1 MNPVL
6 FSSRNILVAFFL
18 FFLATVIVVF
28 ANGSYTSQENF
39 VIPEFKVFT
48 NEGELEELDLASYQV
63 IQQEKLDFGFTSGN
77 IWLGFVVEDVYSDQ
91 ESLNIEIGNP
101 SIREAEL
108 YYVTEDG
115 GLVPYGRDRNEDFRS
130 RGLVQH
136 PNFIFS
142 VFLDEDLST
151 EFVLRVN
158 SVERLN
164 FTINLSETD
173 VFLKKYMDTLVLVSI
188 YVGIMLALFLYN
200 LALYFFVKDKVYI
213 YYCLYILFI
222 ALAQLSLLGYSK
234 YYIFGSNAYLYEIS
248 IIGFSAFSGVLG
260 VFFARDFLRTKVF
273 SPRVDQVLT
282 VIIVVYTLA
291 FLSRLLSLV
300 SISYFLTDIG
310 GILVPLSFIAAG
322 VISYRA
328 GHKSA
333 GYFLIAWLFFLVG
346 LVVYV
351 FQNHGII
358 ELNTF
363 ANLPMLLGSA
373 LESVLL
379 SLALAN
385 RINILKKENE
395 REQREK
401 LEVLRENERL
411 IREQNVY
418 LEKMVNSRTEELE
431 QTLKNLQNTQ
441 TQLVNQE
448 KMASLGQLTAGIAHE
463 INNPINFVSSNISPL
478 KRDLQDILEMIDL
491 YREKGDKEFSA
502 ESKKEL
508 KNFEDEIELDYLLE
522 EVNQLLQG
530 IDDGAR
536 RTVEIVRG
544 LRLFSRVD
552 EQDVKKVDLHDGLD
566 STLILLNSSMQG
578 RIRVTKEYGDLPM
591 VECLAGKINQ
601 VFMNVINNAVH
612 ALLDPNHAIEN
623 PEIII
628 RTSHQADKVRIEIED
643 NGIGMPD
650 HVKEKVFE
658 PFFTTKEVGKGT
670 GLGLSIV
677 YTVIENH
684 KGSLEIYSKLN
695 EGTNFVI
702 KLPVNQKTINND
714 EG

>member
-1 MNPVL
+1 MNHVL
-6 FSSRNILVAFFL
+6 YNTRNILVAFFL
-18 FFLATVIVVF
+18 LFLLGLTALVT
-28 ANGSYTSQENF
+28 NTSYTVQEEF
-39 VIPEFKVFT
+39 VIDEFKLFE
-48 NEGELEELDLASYQV
+48 NKEGLDELDTASYRV
-63 IQQEKLDFGFTSGN
+63 IQQEKLDFGFTSEN
-77 IWLGFVVEDVYSDQ
+77 VWLGFDVLNFSSTQ
-91 ESLNIEIGNP
+91 ESINIEIANP
-101 SIREAEL
+101 SIREADL
-108 YYVTEDG
+108 YYVSEDG
-115 GLVPYGRDRNEDFRS
+115 DLVLYRLNRNDDLRS
-130 RGLVQH
+130 RGLVQY
-136 PNFIFS
+136 PNFSFQIS
-142 VFLDEDLST
+142 PNEDPSMQ
-151 EFVLRVN
+151 FVLRLK
-158 SVERLN
+158 SAERLN
-164 FTINLSETD
+164 FTLEVSGSD
-173 VFLKKYMDTLVLVSI
+173 DFLKKYVDTLVLVSV

-200 LALYFFVKDKVYI
+200 LALYFFVKDRVYI
-213 YYCLYILFI
+213 YYCFYILFI

-234 YYIFGSNAYLYEIS
+234 YYIFGSYTHLYEIS
-248 IIGFSAFSGVLG
+248 IVGFSAFSGVLG
-260 VFFARDFLRTKVF
+260 VLFARNFLRTEVF
-273 SPRVDQVLT
+273 APLVDKVLT
-282 VIIVVYTLA
+282 IIIFVYSFA
-291 FLSRLLSLV
+291 FISRLTSFV

-322 VISYRA
+322 LISYRA

-346 LVVYV
+346 LIVYV

-363 ANLPMLLGSA
+363 ANLPMLVGSA
-373 LESVLL
+373 LEAVLL

-401 LEVLRENERL
+401 LEVLKENERL
-411 IREQNVY
+411 IKEQNVY

-478 KRDLQDILEMIDL
+478 KRDLNDILEMIAL
-491 YREKGDKEFSA
+491 YREKGEQEFSP

-508 KNFEDEIELDYLLE
+508 KSFEDDIELDYLLE
-522 EVNQLLQG
+522 EVDQLLQG
-530 IDDGAR
+530 IDDGAK

-552 EQDVKKVDLHDGLD
+552 EQDVKKVNLHDGLD

-578 RIRVTKEYGDLPM
+578 KIKITKEYGELPM

-601 VFMNVINNAVH
+601 VFMNVINNAIH
-612 ALLDPNHAIEN
+612 ALLDPGHATEN

-628 RTSHQADKVRIEIED
+628 RTSLQGHEVRIEIKD

-684 KGSLEIYSKLN
+684 KGRLEIYSKLN

-702 KLPVNQKTINND
+702 ILPVNQKTINNN

>member
-1 MNPVL
+1 MSLGL
-6 FSSRNILVAFFL
+6 FSPRNLLFAFFL
-18 FFLATVIVVF
+18 FLVAALLVFITNASYDTQEDLVID
-28 ANGSYTSQENF
+28 
-39 VIPEFKVFT
+39 EFKVFENT
-48 NEGELEELDLASYQV
+48 GGLEEFNILSYRTV
-63 IQQEKLDFGFTSGN
+63 DREKLDFGFSSGN
-77 IWLGFVVEDVYSDQ
+77 IWLGFDVKELSSNQ
-91 ESLNIEIGNP
+91 ESINIEIENP

-108 YYVTEDG
+108 YYVSEDG
-115 GLVPYGRDRNEDFRS
+115 SLVPYGYKRNDDFRS

-136 PNFIFS
+136 PNFIFQLYPDGDPS
-142 VFLDEDLST
+142 S
-151 EFVLRVN
+151 EFVLRLK
-158 SVERLN
+158 SMERLN
-164 FTINLSETD
+164 FTVKVSSTD
-173 VFLKKYMDTLVLVSI
+173 EFLKKYVDTLVLVSI
-188 YVGIMLALFLYN
+188 YIGIMLALFLYN

-213 YYCLYILFI
+213 YYCLYIVFI

-234 YYIFGSNAYLYEIS
+234 YYIFSSNPYLYEIS
-248 IIGFSAFSGVLG
+248 IVGFSALSGVLG
-260 VFFARDFLRTKVF
+260 VLFARDFLRTKVF
-273 SPRVDQVLT
+273 APKIDKVLL
-282 VIIVVYTLA
+282 VIIVVYTFA
-291 FLSRLLSLV
+291 FISRLLSLV
-300 SISYFLTDIG
+300 SISYFLTDVG
-310 GILVPLSFIAAG
+310 GLLVPVSFIVAG

-346 LVVYV
+346 LIVYV
-351 FQNHGII
+351 FQNYGII

-363 ANLPMLLGSA
+363 ANLPMLVGSA

-395 REQREK
+395 REQKEK
-401 LEVLRENERL
+401 LEALRENERL
-411 IREQNVY
+411 IKEQNIY

-478 KRDLQDILEMIDL
+478 KRDLQDILEVITL
-491 YREKGDKEFSA
+491 YREKGEQEFSP

-508 KNFEDEIELDYLLE
+508 KNFEDEIEFDYLLE
-522 EVNQLLQG
+522 EVDQLLQG

-552 EQDVKKVDLHDGLD
+552 EQDVKKVNLHDGLD

-578 RIRVTKEYGDLPM
+578 KIKISKEYGDLPM

-612 ALLDPNHAIEN
+612 ALLDPNHAIDS

-628 RTSHQADKVRIEIED
+628 RTSHQEDWVRVEIED
-643 NGIGMPD
+643 NGVGMPD

-702 KLPVNQKTINND
+702 RLPVNQKTINND

>member
-1 MNPVL
+1 MSPAL
-6 FSSRNILVAFFL
+6 FSLKNILVAFFL
-18 FFLATVIVVF
+18 FFLATLTVVF
-28 ANGSYTSQENF
+28 TNSSYTQKEDFAIN
-39 VIPEFKVFT
+39 EFKVY
-48 NEGELEELDLASYQV
+48 NHGGDLDGLDPASYRV
-63 IQQEKLDFGFTSGN
+63 VQQEKLDFGFTSEN
-77 IWLGFVVEDVYSDQ
+77 IWLGFNVENLDPNE
-91 ESLNIEIGNP
+91 ESLNIEVGNP
-101 SIREAEL
+101 SIRDAEL
-108 YYVTEDG
+108 YYVSKEGD
-115 GLVPYGRDRNEDFRS
+115 LVPYGHDRNEDFRS

-136 PNFIFS
+136 PNFNFS
-142 VFLDEDLST
+142 IHPETDPSS

-164 FTINLSETD
+164 FTVKLSGTN
-173 VFLKKYMDTLVLVSI
+173 VFLKKYVDTLVLVSI
-188 YVGIMLALFLYN
+188 YVGVMLALFLYN
-200 LALYFFVKDKVYI
+200 LALYFFIKDKVYI

-234 YYIFGSNAYLYEIS
+234 YYLFGSNFYLYEIS
-248 IIGFSAFSGVLG
+248 IIGFSACSGVLG
-260 VFFARDFLRTKVF
+260 VLFAKDFLRTRVF
-273 SPRVDQVLT
+273 APTVDKVLT
-282 VIIVVYTLA
+282 AIIIVYSLA
-291 FLSRLLSLV
+291 FLSRLLSLGP
-300 SISYFLTDIG
+300 ISYFLTDLG
-310 GILVPLSFIAAG
+310 GILVPICFITAG
-322 VISYRA
+322 VISYRS

-346 LVVYV
+346 LIVYV
-351 FQNHGII
+351 FQNYGVI

-373 LESVLL
+373 IESVLL
-379 SLALAN
+379 SLALAD
-385 RINILKKENE
+385 RINVLKKENE
-395 REQREK
+395 REQKEK

-478 KRDLQDILEMIDL
+478 KRDLHDILEVISL
-491 YREKGDKEFSA
+491 YREKGEQEFSA

-522 EVNQLLQG
+522 EVDQLLQG

-578 RIRVTKEYGDLPM
+578 KIKITKQYGDLPM

-612 ALLDPNHAIEN
+612 AVLDPSQAIEN

-628 RTSHQADKVRIEIED
+628 RTSQLGTEVKIEIED
-643 NGIGMPD
+643 NGVGMPE

-684 KGSLEIYSKLN
+684 KGSLEIHSQLN
-695 EGTNFVI
+695 KGTNFVI
-702 KLPVNQKTINND
+702 RLPVNQKSINYD

>member
-1 MNPVL
+1 
-6 FSSRNILVAFFL
+6 
-18 FFLATVIVVF
+18 
-28 ANGSYTSQENF
+28 
-39 VIPEFKVFT
+39 
-48 NEGELEELDLASYQV
+48 
-63 IQQEKLDFGFTSGN
+63 
-77 IWLGFVVEDVYSDQ
+77 
-91 ESLNIEIGNP
+91 
-101 SIREAEL
+101 
-108 YYVTEDG
+108 
-115 GLVPYGRDRNEDFRS
+115 S

-173 VFLKKYMDTLVLVSI
+173 VFLKEYMDTLVLVSI

-234 YYIFGSNAYLYEIS
+234 YYIFSSNPYLYEIS
-248 IIGFSAFSGVLG
+248 IVGFSAFSGVLG
-260 VFFARDFLRTKVF
+260 ALFARDFLRTRVFAPKV
-273 SPRVDQVLT
+273 DKVLL
-282 VIIVVYTLA
+282 VIIVVYSFA
-291 FLSRLLSLV
+291 FISRLLSLV
-300 SISYFLTDIG
+300 SVSYFLTDVG
-310 GILVPLSFIAAG
+310 GILVPVSFIAAG

-346 LVVYV
+346 LIVYV
-351 FQNHGII
+351 FQNYGII
-358 ELNTF
+358 ELDTF
-363 ANLPMLLGSA
+363 ANLPMLVGSA

-395 REQREK
+395 TEQREK
-401 LEVLRENERL
+401 LEALRENERL
-411 IREQNVY
+411 IKEQNIY

-508 KNFEDEIELDYLLE
+508 KTFEDEIELDYLLE

-591 VECLAGKINQ
+591 VECLAGKI
-601 VFMNVINNAVH
+601 
-612 ALLDPNHAIEN
+612 
-623 PEIII
+623 
-628 RTSHQADKVRIEIED
+628 
-643 NGIGMPD
+643 
-650 HVKEKVFE
+650 
-658 PFFTTKEVGKGT
+658 
-670 GLGLSIV
+670 
-677 YTVIENH
+677 
-684 KGSLEIYSKLN
+684 
-695 EGTNFVI
+695 
-702 KLPVNQKTINND
+702 
-714 EG
+714 